1 MDVATQLLTRLRDCN
16 TDCPLNATGNMGGV
30 QYDYCLAKKIK
41 QNCKLQFST
50 QILTV
55 VIVCNFAKTALMLM
69 TLWRQG
75 EETLLT
81 FGDAIASWLDRP
93 DGATKGECLASR
105 ITLWSTLLDTT
116 WYFKPDPKPFGHAP
130 RQDPG
135 VLRWHAAVSSVQWRA
150 TMVFFLITISI
161 PTALLVMLGR
171 IKHSQDETL
180 SFGKARDFGAVDPSS
195 VITTRLPRNGAAGLM
210 AAVLVVNSP
219 QLIVTFCYLLYNG
232 LFTAMHLSHEYSGYA
247 KQRKP
252 LRVTTPR
259 GTQRSTYWLQ
269 LPYTYG
275 LPLIV
280 ASAVLHWLVSQSIF
294 LVRIRDFVDYDG
306 YGQAAGEESTLDP
319 NESQIGFSSAPIV
332 ACIVLATC
340 MLVTLIG
347 MGFRKLESSMP
358 VAASCSFA
366 LAAATHRPEE
376 DVDASVLPV
385 MWGEVPE
392 MGNGD
397 VGHCCFTSQ
406 KVVPLRRGRKYAGA
420 RGDGSTNI
428 TSNGR

>member
-1 MDVATQLLTRLRDCN
+1 
-16 TDCPLNATGNMGGV
+16 MGSV

-41 QNCKLQFST
+41 QTCKLQFST
-50 QILTV
+50 HILTV

-69 TLWRQG
+69 TLWRQR

-105 ITLWSTLLDTT
+105 STLWSTVLDTT
-116 WYFKPDPKPFGHAP
+116 WYLRPDPKPFGHAP

-135 VLRWHAAVSSVQWRA
+135 VLRWRAAVSNIQWRA
-150 TMVFFLITISI
+150 TMAFFFIALGI
-161 PTALLVMLGR
+161 PIALLVLLGK
-171 IKHSQDETL
+171 IKHNQKETL

-195 VITTRLPRNGAAGLM
+195 VITTRLPKDGAAGLM
-210 AAVLVVNSP
+210 AAVLVANSP

-259 GTQRSTYWLQ
+259 GAQRSTYWLQ

-294 LVRIRDFVDYDG
+294 LVRIREFVDYDG
-306 YGQAAGEESTLDP
+306 YGQEADEASILDP
-319 NESQIGFSSAPIV
+319 NESQIGFSFAPIV
-332 ACIVLATC
+332 ACVILAAC
-340 MLVTLIG
+340 MLITLIG

-385 MWGEVPE
+385 MWGEVSE

-406 KVVPLRRGRKYAGA
+406 KVVPLRRGRDYAGA
-420 RGDGSTNI
+420 QREHDWSADATGNS
-428 TSNGR
+428 R